1 MNTIQNN
8 SNLSHSLAVE
18 QIVDNKKSNNITA
31 SFTCLIHK
39 DGLISFSTFERA
51 YAGEIIHV
59 SDNTGVNASIAR
71 VLIMNLTPPVS
82 EALVLI
88 VEKYFIRF
96 YDFFFSVNLHLLA
109 EEVKG
114 LLKMAQKNKNIL
126 N

>member
-1 MNTIQNN
+1 
-8 SNLSHSLAVE
+8 
-18 QIVDNKKSNNITA
+18 
-31 SFTCLIHK
+31 
-39 DGLISFSTFERA
+39 
-51 YAGEIIHV
+51 
-59 SDNTGVNASIAR
+59 
-71 VLIMNLTPPVS
+71 MNLTPPVS